1 MNTKK
6 GLINPVLHEIRS
18 PNPPSTRVS
27 GLKYQNDYPKSIEGM
42 AGVGYNRNS
51 NDLRELNQQ
60 ATTTAIG
67 ARSNPEYST
76 NRFTGLYGREALNE
90 PQKYTSDFDS
100 KIKQKIEMLRHGNE
114 NRRFGK
120 RNTMKKNKK
129 SKNP

>member
-51 NDLRELNQQ
+51 NDLRQLNQQ
-60 ATTTAIG
+60 A
-67 ARSNPEYST
+67 R
-76 NRFTGLYGREALNE
+76 
-90 PQKYTSDFDS
+90 
-100 KIKQKIEMLRHGNE
+100 
-114 NRRFGK
+114 
-120 RNTMKKNKK
+120 
-129 SKNP
+129 